1 MNFDEWL
8 KYGIENGFCS
18 GVVCATHDGVPTHE
32 TEDRAWDE
40 GSDPCATIVRLGTPS
55 EWELPDW
62 WFEQ

>member
-1 MNFDEWL
+1 
-8 KYGIENGFCS
+8 
-18 GVVCATHDGVPTHE
+18 VPTHE
-32 TEDRAWDE
+32 TEDRAWEE